1 MAIADDTLA
10 KQYSILVTDSAGN
23 RLANDRIIVA
33 AKNGNQIEMSVDQF
47 SKMSRLEITKLLR

>member
-1 MAIADDTLA
+1 LAIADDTLA